1 MAKQNDNTE
10 TVEIR
15 FVVTGRPDENK
26 ILTAKWMRSNKAEV
40 LEFLAQAKK
49 TEIIADNG
57 ATPNRVHWAKIE
69 SAAFF
74 KYLAEA
80 LSAQIA
86 ADTGVSPYDYSQ
98 AAPRERFQK
107 VQAPQTFSEP
117 KESIEFPEDDDDYD
131 IPPPNPDD
139 EFGCKIDL

>member
-1 MAKQNDNTE
+1 MAKQNNNTE

-15 FVVTGRPDENK
+15 FVVTGRPDETK
-26 ILTAKWMRSNKAEV
+26 ILTAKWMRSNKTEV

-86 ADTGVSPYDYSQ
+86 ADTRVLPGDYGQ
-98 AAPRERFQK
+98 GT
-107 VQAPQTFSEP
+107 PQIPSKP
-117 KESIEFPEDDDDYD
+117 KEFLEDDDYD
-131 IPPPNPDD
+131 IPPPNLDD
-139 EFGCKIDL
+139 EPGYEIDL

>member
-1 MAKQNDNTE
+1 MAKQNNNTE

-15 FVVTGRPDENK
+15 FVVTGRPDETK
-26 ILTAKWMRSNKAEV
+26 ILTAKWMRSNKTEV

-86 ADTGVSPYDYSQ
+86 ADTRVLPGDYGQGTPQGRSP
-98 AAPRERFQK
+98 R
-107 VQAPQTFSEP
+107 VQTPQISSKP
-117 KESIEFPEDDDDYD
+117 KEFLENDDYD

-139 EFGCKIDL
+139 EPGYEIDL